1 LLRGFPVDSVSVSL
15 TWRVL
20 GALVL
25 SLAVGVPAV
34 AADVPLQP
42 RPLIPVQALTAGK
55 RGAQL
60 ASANWGGYALISPT
74 AGSSIAF
81 THVIGSWKVPSITC
95 DESESDSSSAFW
107 VGLGGFTGDAQM
119 EQIGTWADCDDVGPA
134 SYFGWYELAGGPAL
148 SFALNVRPGDTMTA
162 SVSVTTTNQVTMT
175 LKDVTRKQQAVVR
188 KRVPLV
194 DLSSAEWMA
203 EAPTDCESTCSIVP
217 IANFGKVS
225 MSNLE
230 ATADGPTGQV
240 SGTLTNP
247 AWLAAPIEVSAD
259 ASTPGTCTPLPTST
273 GTGFSVAWVAAAQ
286 PNC

>member
-1 LLRGFPVDSVSVSL
+1 M
-15 TWRVL
+15 
-20 GALVL
+20 L
-25 SLAVGVPAV
+25 SLVVGVPTV
-34 AADVPLQP
+34 AAGVPLQP
-42 RPLIPVQALTAGK
+42 RPLIPVQSLTAGK

-74 AGSSIAF
+74 ASTSIAF
-81 THVIGSWKVPSITC
+81 THVIGSWKVPSISC
-95 DESESDSSSAFW
+95 DQSDSSSSSAFW
-107 VGLGGFTGDAQM
+107 VGLGGFTGNAQM

-134 SYFGWYELAGGPAL
+134 SYFGWYELDGNPAL

-175 LKDVTRKQQAVVR
+175 LKNVTRKQQAVVR
-188 KRVPLV
+188 KRVAVV

-203 EAPTDCESTCSIVP
+203 EAPTDCSASCAVVP
-217 IANFGKVS
+217 IANFGSVS
-225 MSNLE
+225 MSNLQ
-230 ATADGPTGQV
+230 ATAAGPSGSV
-240 SGTLTNP
+240 SGTLTDP
-247 AWLAAPIEVSAD
+247 AWLAAPIEVSAN